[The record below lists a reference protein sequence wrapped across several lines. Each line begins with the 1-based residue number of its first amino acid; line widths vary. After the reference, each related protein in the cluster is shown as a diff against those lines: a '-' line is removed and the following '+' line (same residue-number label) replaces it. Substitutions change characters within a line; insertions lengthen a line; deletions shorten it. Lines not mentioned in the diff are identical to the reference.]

1 MLSFT
6 QFAVS
11 SIHLGQLPSWSSI
24 FTGLFRQYAYALCPR
39 TPWPVERRTSEEIN
53 LPTLIGLMAA
63 VGVLRS
69 SGFLEEFGKL
79 LGTVL
84 EPAGIPSA
92 LVPLGV
98 VRLFSNSAA
107 VGLLLDLYKEA
118 GCDSFAGRAASI
130 MMSCTETVFYTM
142 AVYFGAVHIKKTR
155 YTLAGALLSSLVGMA
170 VSIALAKGNLRI
182 RHNILCHVYFRGSS
196 HENRRDGYAH
206 QVRRKS
212 GSFLHSRAMACQDRR
227 NRQDSLWR

>member
-1 MLSFT
+1 MECIFSNGFRGGDFLRILTVLSDLMVPLLIFY
-6 QFAVS
+6 VVG
-11 SIHLGQLPSWSSI
+11 LGLLMKQDVFGDFLN
-24 FTGLFRQYAYALCPR
+24 GAKDGMR
-39 TPWPVERRTSEEIN
+39 TVIGIV
-53 LPTLIGLMAA
+53 PTLIGLMAA

-69 SGFLEEFGKL
+69 SGFLEDFGKL

-107 VGLLLDLYKEA
+107 VSLLLDLYKEA

-155 YTLAGALLSSLVGMA
+155 YTLAGALLSPLVGMA
-170 VSIALAKGNLRI
+170 VSIALAGL
-182 RHNILCHVYFRGSS
+182 L
-196 HENRRDGYAH
+196 
-206 QVRRKS
+206 
-212 GSFLHSRAMACQDRR
+212 
-227 NRQDSLWR
+227 

>member
-1 MLSFT
+1 MRILSALSDLMVPVLIFY
-6 QFAVS
+6 VVG
-11 SIHLGQLPSWSSI
+11 LGLLMKQDVFGDFLN
-24 FTGLFRQYAYALCPR
+24 GAKDGMR
-39 TPWPVERRTSEEIN
+39 TVIGIV
-53 LPTLIGLMAA
+53 PTLIGLMAA

-69 SGFLEEFGKL
+69 SGFLEDFGKL
-79 LGTVL
+79 LGTV

-107 VGLLLDLYKEA
+107 VSLLLDLYKEA

-170 VSIALAKGNLRI
+170 VSIALAGL
-182 RHNILCHVYFRGSS
+182 L
-196 HENRRDGYAH
+196 
-206 QVRRKS
+206 
-212 GSFLHSRAMACQDRR
+212 
-227 NRQDSLWR
+227 

>member
-1 MLSFT
+1 MYLIGFFWGGDFLRFLSALSDLMVPVLIFY
-6 QFAVS
+6 VVG
-11 SIHLGQLPSWSSI
+11 LGLLMKQDV
-24 FTGLFRQYAYALCPR
+24 FGDF
-39 TPWPVERRTSEEIN
+39 
-53 LPTLIGLMAA
+53 LIGLMAA

-69 SGFLEEFGKL
+69 SGFLEDFGKL

-107 VGLLLDLYKEA
+107 VSLLLDLYKEA

-170 VSIALAKGNLRI
+170 VSIALAGL
-182 RHNILCHVYFRGSS
+182 L
-196 HENRRDGYAH
+196 
-206 QVRRKS
+206 
-212 GSFLHSRAMACQDRR
+212 
-227 NRQDSLWR
+227 

>member
-1 MLSFT
+1 MRILSALSDLMVPVLIFY
-6 QFAVS
+6 VVG
-11 SIHLGQLPSWSSI
+11 LGLLMKQDVFGDFLN
-24 FTGLFRQYAYALCPR
+24 GAKDGMR
-39 TPWPVERRTSEEIN
+39 TVIGIV
-53 LPTLIGLMAA
+53 PTLIGLMAA

-69 SGFLEEFGKL
+69 SGFLEDFGKL

-98 VRLFSNSAA
+98 VRFFSNSAA
-107 VGLLLDLYKEA
+107 VSLLLDLYKEA
-118 GCDSFAGRAASI
+118 GCDSFAGRASI

-170 VSIALAKGNLRI
+170 VSIALAGL
-182 RHNILCHVYFRGSS
+182 L
-196 HENRRDGYAH
+196 
-206 QVRRKS
+206 
-212 GSFLHSRAMACQDRR
+212 
-227 NRQDSLWR
+227 

>member
-1 MLSFT
+1 MECIFSNVFRGGDFLRILTVLSDLMVPLLIFY
-6 QFAVS
+6 VVG
-11 SIHLGQLPSWSSI
+11 LGLLMKQDVFGDFLN
-24 FTGLFRQYAYALCPR
+24 GAKDGMR
-39 TPWPVERRTSEEIN
+39 TVIGIV
-53 LPTLIGLMAA
+53 PTLIGLMAA

-69 SGFLEEFGKL
+69 SGFLEDFGKL

-107 VGLLLDLYKEA
+107 VSLLLDLYKEA

-142 AVYFGAVHIKKTR
+142 SVYYLTVRISKTR
-155 YTLAGALLSSLVGMA
+155 WTLAGALIATFAGLVA
-170 VSIALAKGNLRI
+170 S
-182 RHNILCHVYFRGSS
+182 ILCS
-196 HENRRDGYAH
+196 
-206 QVRRKS
+206 
-212 GSFLHSRAMACQDRR
+212 AMVTVHG
-227 NRQDSLWR
+227 

>member
-1 MLSFT
+1 MRILSALSDLMVPVLIFY
-6 QFAVS
+6 VVG
-11 SIHLGQLPSWSSI
+11 LGLLMKQDVFSDFLNGAKDGI
-24 FTGLFRQYAYALCPR
+24 R
-39 TPWPVERRTSEEIN
+39 TVIGIV
-53 LPTLIGLMAA
+53 PTLIGLMAA

-69 SGFLEEFGKL
+69 SGFLEDFGEL

-107 VGLLLDLYKEA
+107 VSLLLDLYKEA

-142 AVYFGAVHIKKTR
+142 SVYYMTAKVTKTR
-155 YTLAGALLSSLVGMA
+155 YTLGGALFATFAGTA
-170 VSIALAKGNLRI
+170 VSVLLAGW
-182 RHNILCHVYFRGSS
+182 
-196 HENRRDGYAH
+196 
-206 QVRRKS
+206 
-212 GSFLHSRAMACQDRR
+212 MM
-227 NRQDSLWR
+227 

>member
-1 MLSFT
+1 MYRSVSDRIFLGRGF
-6 QFAVS
+6 FAGS
-11 SIHLGQLPSWSSI
+11 RADFLCGR
-24 FTGLFRQYAYALCPR
+24 TGAFDETGCVRR
-39 TPWPVERRTSEEIN
+39 FSERGEGRHADGDRN
-53 LPTLIGLMAA
+53 CADLNRADG
-63 VGVLRS
+63 GGLRS

-142 AVYFGAVHIKKTR
+142 AVYFGAVQIKKTR
-155 YTLAGALLSSLVGMA
+155 YTLAGALFSSLVGMA
-170 VSIALAKGNLRI
+170 VSIALAKG
-182 RHNILCHVYFRGSS
+182 V
-196 HENRRDGYAH
+196 
-206 QVRRKS
+206 
-212 GSFLHSRAMACQDRR
+212 
-227 NRQDSLWR
+227 

>member
-1 MLSFT
+1 MRILSALSDLMVPVLIFY
-6 QFAVS
+6 VVG
-11 SIHLGQLPSWSSI
+11 LGLLMKQDVFGDFLNGAKDGMQTVI
-24 FTGLFRQYAYALCPR
+24 GI
-39 TPWPVERRTSEEIN
+39 V
-53 LPTLIGLMAA
+53 PTLIGLMAA

-84 EPAGIPSA
+84 
-92 LVPLGV
+92 LGV

-170 VSIALAKGNLRI
+170 VSIALAKG
-182 RHNILCHVYFRGSS
+182 V
-196 HENRRDGYAH
+196 
-206 QVRRKS
+206 
-212 GSFLHSRAMACQDRR
+212 
-227 NRQDSLWR
+227 

>member
-1 MLSFT
+1 MRFLS
-6 QFAVS
+6 ALSDLMVPV
-11 SIHLGQLPSWSSI
+11 LI
-24 FTGLFRQYAYALCPR
+24 FLRGRTGAFDETGCVRRFSERGEDGMR
-39 TPWPVERRTSEEIN
+39 TVIGIV
-53 LPTLIGLMAA
+53 PTLIGLMAA

-170 VSIALAKGNLRI
+170 VSIALAKG
-182 RHNILCHVYFRGSS
+182 V
-196 HENRRDGYAH
+196 
-206 QVRRKS
+206 
-212 GSFLHSRAMACQDRR
+212 
-227 NRQDSLWR
+227 